1 MIIIINGPCG
11 IGKTTVAWELHGKFE
26 RSVML
31 DGDHVGAVHP
41 FEIYDDARIAYLYRT
56 MQYLIKYHV
65 AAGGYQDFV
74 INYVFETPE
83 SLAELCGLLDG
94 LAGEVRTFRL
104 VASDEAMQA
113 RIRGREV
120 ESDSSLEWYLKRYKE
135 LIEIQTAAAVRGDMG
150 EVIDTTDLLPPAVA
164 DCIWTR
170 SQTDNQ

>member
-1 MIIIINGPCG
+1 MIVIINGPCG
-11 IGKTTVAWELHGKFE
+11 IGKTTVAWKLQHRFE

-56 MQYLIKYHV
+56 MQHLIKYHV

-83 SLAELCGLLDG
+83 SLADLCGLLDG

-104 VASDEAMQA
+104 VASDEAIEA
-113 RIRGREV
+113 RIRGRE
-120 ESDSSLEWYLKRYKE
+120 DAGDLEWYLNRYKE
-135 LIEIQTAAAVRGDMG
+135 LVTIQTAAAKRGDMG
-150 EVIDTTDLLPPAVA
+150 EVVDTTGLLPTEVA
-164 DCIWTR
+164 DLIWSR
-170 SQTDNQ
+170 L